1 MKMTPEEFRE
11 RMKDLAFKA
20 KVRNNDLEG
29 THFDADWLMGEVLKE
44 LGYGEGVQIFRNM
57 PKWYV

>member
-1 MKMTPEEFRE
+1 MTPEEFRD

-20 KVRNNDLEG
+20 RIHKDYWED

-44 LGYGEGVQIFRNM
+44 LGYDEGVQIFRNM
-57 PKWYV
+57 PKWYA